1 MQVHEIKIEEKYFNA
16 IRNGV
21 KLFELRKNDRNYQV
35 DDLVKFI
42 VNDRATDYLYQ
53 ITYVLENVEDYGL
66 KKGYCIFGIKPVKIV
81 DRVEYIPHNYPM
93 FTAND
98 YKNTGIQ
105 LLTMEEEDDE
115 I

>member
-42 VNDRATDYLYQ
+42 VNDRTNDYLYQ

-66 KKGYCIFGIKPVKIV
+66 KKGYCIFGIKPVKIA
-81 DRVEYIPHNYPM
+81 DRVEHIIQCDYQNY
-93 FTAND
+93 NSD
-98 YKNTGIQ
+98 KRTGIAFCI
-105 LLTMEEEDDE
+105 TGEEDDE